1 MMMKQ
6 NNVAHFE
13 IYAND
18 PQKLGQF
25 YTSLF
30 DWQIEPAP
38 QANYTTIKTVET
50 DPHGR
55 ASQPGGINGGMIKR
69 PAGFT
74 PRAWV
79 NYVNVES
86 VDQAVS
92 KAKHLG
98 AQISKPKSAVPG
110 MGWFAMMTDPEGN
123 EFAVWQTDHDAK

>member
-1 MMMKQ
+1 MKK

-18 PQKLGQF
+18 PKTLGHF

-30 DWQIEPAP
+30 DWKLEPASHVD
-38 QANYTTIKTVET
+38 YTTITTVET
-50 DPHGR
+50 DDQGR
-55 ASQPGGINGGMIKR
+55 ASQPGGINGGMIRR
-69 PAGFT
+69 PAGFN

-86 VDQAVS
+86 VDQAVT
-92 KAKHLG
+92 KATGLG
-98 AQISKPKSAVPG
+98 AHVSKPKSAIPG

-123 EFAVWQTDHDAK
+123 EFAVWQTDHNAK